1 VISIATLIIAGV
13 GPTQA
18 KAMSAPLKMAC
29 AQFQIDTPARM
40 GAFVGQC
47 MVETGC
53 FTQLEENLYYS
64 NPQHILK
71 TFPHEVPSIAE
82 AQLLAKKPEAL
93 GNRVYANRLGNGDE
107 ASGDGYRY
115 RGRGCIQITGRSHYS
130 DASVEL
136 GVDYLGDPGLVGLAE
151 GACLTAAWFWHIHKL
166 NVLADAWAIDAIT
179 RQVNGSAMRDSSL
192 RKQFGQQA
200 HQAFS

>member
-1 VISIATLIIAGV
+1 MITVSALIAAGV

-18 KAMSAPLKMAC
+18 KSMAGALVKAC
-29 AQFQIDTPARM
+29 AQFDIDTPARQ

-53 FTQLEENLYYS
+53 FVNLEEQLYYRNPTRIVAVFPREVS
-64 NPQHILK
+64 NLG
-71 TFPHEVPSIAE
+71 E
-82 AQLLAKKPEAL
+82 AQKLIENPEAL

-115 RGRGCIQITGRSHYS
+115 RGRGCIQLTGRHNYS

-136 GVDYLGDPGLVGLAE
+136 GIDYLADPDLVAQAE
-151 GACLTAAWFWHIHKL
+151 GACLTAAWFFKIHKL
-166 NVLADAWAIDAIT
+166 NALADAWAIDAIT
-179 RQVNGSAMRDSSL
+179 RQVNGLAMRDSAL
-192 RKQFGQQA
+192 RKQFSEQA
-200 HQAFS
+200 QRAFS